1 MGDALAL
8 RDYDLTIADLWED
21 DYIHQQNRVRAQGVE
36 YMPYQGYGVAPDEYL
51 LCRPTDHLLQLDKAP
66 PHLF

>member
-1 MGDALAL
+1 MGDAPVL
-8 RDYDLTIADLWED
+8 RGYGRTIADLWED
-21 DYIHQQNRVRAQGVE
+21 HCIHRQNQARVQGVE

-51 LCRPTDHLLQLDKAP
+51 LCRPTDHPLQLDKAP